1 MRTVLQRVFEQHKR
15 VPYKYLGLLATLS
28 VARCAFKNKLR
39 CFRINVRSRAVVS
52 VNRLCREI
60 TKLVKRIGAE
70 SNWGVQKTT
79 TQKTKTYDLENDD
92 LENNDLENDDLKKTA
107 GSGGRLIEV
116 CEMPHPRTK
125 PKQHI
130 HSKSQCNLIKR
141 AKHPRK
147 SLIAAS
153 YPGLVISN
161 AKVKRS
167 NLHVQH
173 TFLHIVVRA
182 DDSLRTKIS
191 WMHFGRFP
199 FTQNLRNFG
208 NSGNWYS
215 IFPEKFPDFR
225 KRFRLRT
232 IQPEILDIREQI

>member
-1 MRTVLQRVFEQHKR
+1 M
-15 VPYKYLGLLATLS
+15 
-28 VARCAFKNKLR
+28 
-39 CFRINVRSRAVVS
+39 
-52 VNRLCREI
+52 
-60 TKLVKRIGAE
+60 
-70 SNWGVQKTT
+70 
-79 TQKTKTYDLENDD
+79 
-92 LENNDLENDDLKKTA
+92 
-107 GSGGRLIEV
+107 
-116 CEMPHPRTK
+116 
-125 PKQHI
+125 
-130 HSKSQCNLIKR
+130 KR

-225 KRFRLRT
+225 KRFRNANHSTRNFRHSGANLNAERKLPDDNFRKFGYILRKCCS
-232 IQPEILDIREQI
+232 IRYCMEVAENLNQTF

>member
-1 MRTVLQRVFEQHKR
+1 MKCPIPLQ
-15 VPYKYLGLLATLS
+15 
-28 VARCAFKNKLR
+28 
-39 CFRINVRSRAVVS
+39 
-52 VNRLCREI
+52 
-60 TKLVKRIGAE
+60 
-70 SNWGVQKTT
+70 
-79 TQKTKTYDLENDD
+79 
-92 LENNDLENDDLKKTA
+92 
-107 GSGGRLIEV
+107 
-116 CEMPHPRTK
+116 
-125 PKQHI
+125 I
-130 HSKSQCNLIKR
+130 HSKSQCNLIKS

-147 SLIAAS
+147 SLMAAS

-161 AKVKRS
+161 AKVNRS
-167 NLHVQH
+167 NMHVQH

-225 KRFRLRT
+225 KSFRNANLSTRNFRHSGANLNAERKLPDDNFEKLGIYCESAVPFGTARKLPKIFKLKTRRF
-232 IQPEILDIREQI
+232 D

>member
-1 MRTVLQRVFEQHKR
+1 MLELGNLLFTFNTRLLISATHVSPKCAKCPVPEQ
-15 VPYKYLGLLATLS
+15 
-28 VARCAFKNKLR
+28 
-39 CFRINVRSRAVVS
+39 
-52 VNRLCREI
+52 
-60 TKLVKRIGAE
+60 
-70 SNWGVQKTT
+70 
-79 TQKTKTYDLENDD
+79 
-92 LENNDLENDDLKKTA
+92 
-107 GSGGRLIEV
+107 
-116 CEMPHPRTK
+116 
-125 PKQHI
+125 I
-130 HSKSQCNLIKR
+130 HSKSQSNLIKS

-153 YPGLVISN
+153 YPGMVISN
-161 AKVKRS
+161 AKVNRS
-167 NLHVQH
+167 NMHVQH

-225 KRFRLRT
+225 KRFRNANHST
-232 IQPEILDIREQI
+232 T

>member
-1 MRTVLQRVFEQHKR
+1 MPQVWERRVATASSVLLPRVSRKRRPRKQRPRKRRPTEQNR
-15 VPYKYLGLLATLS
+15 GEWGALNRS
-28 VARCAFKNKLR
+28 V
-39 CFRINVRSRAVVS
+39 
-52 VNRLCREI
+52 
-60 TKLVKRIGAE
+60 
-70 SNWGVQKTT
+70 
-79 TQKTKTYDLENDD
+79 
-92 LENNDLENDDLKKTA
+92 
-107 GSGGRLIEV
+107 
-116 CEMPHPRTK
+116 PHPRTK
-125 PKQHI
+125 PKWHI

-161 AKVKRS
+161 AKVNRS
-167 NLHVQH
+167 NMHVQH

-182 DDSLRTKIS
+182 DDSLRTKIA
-191 WMHFGRFP
+191 WMHFGHFP